1 MINTVLDDC
10 RLIEFQELA
19 LEDGFLTSVSAYSEI
34 PFGIKRVFFLKNM
47 SPSASRG
54 NHANIQNQV
63 VLIALRGEFE
73 ITLHDGEN
81 EKSFV
86 LNDSAHGLLVREFIW
101 REIKNFSSDAIC
113 MVICSEVYDP
123 SDYITDLTQFVN
135 LKAECRDS

>member
-10 RLIEFQELA
+10 RLIEFRELP
-19 LEDGFLTSVSAYSEI
+19 LEDGFLTSVSAFSEV

-63 VLIALRGEFE
+63 VLIALKGEFE
-73 ITLHDGEN
+73 VVLHDGQAQAN
-81 EKSFV
+81 FI
-86 LNDSAHGLLVREFIW
+86 LNDSACGLLVREFIW

-113 MVICSEVYDP
+113 MVICSEAYDP
-123 SDYITDLTQFVN
+123 SDYITDLTHFVN
-135 LKAECRDS
+135 LKAECRES